1 MVARE
6 GQHSGV
12 VTNPFRYVVPPA
24 PKMRRVFGI
33 TPRVPARWSSVRTIR
48 TLGGAGWAEEDAE
61 GEAVGPAGAL
71 PPLLR
76 SVAVSATPFV
86 HAAAMATRAR
96 IAAERRRF
104 TPTTPGTPPTPRR
117 PRPRPSP
124 PAGSVP
130 PRPRRG
136 RIPRSP

>member
-12 VTNPFRYVVPPA
+12 VTNPFRKVVPPA

-48 TLGGAGWAEEDAE
+48 TLGRAGWAEEDAE
-61 GEAVGPAGAL
+61 GDAVDPVGAL
-71 PPLLR
+71 PLWLPT
-76 SVAVSATPFV
+76 VAVSATPFV
-86 HAAAMATRAR
+86 HAAARATRAR

-117 PRPRPSP
+117 PRPHPSP
-124 PAGSVP
+124 AAGSVP
-130 PRPRRG
+130 QRPRRG
-136 RIPRSP
+136 RTQRSP